1 MAQGSNLG
9 LYKGYVDTLTS
20 VLRYLIKINKVMKL
34 VHENKDG
41 NEREIQVIIAET
53 KETGNTY
60 ITFASS
66 LFQILMTIK
75 ANTL

>member
-41 NEREIQVIIAET
+41 NEREI
-53 KETGNTY
+53 
-60 ITFASS
+60 
-66 LFQILMTIK
+66 
-75 ANTL
+75 